1 MIFKSLQSFF
11 RGQNTK
17 SQNNNF
23 LNGYMDK
30 LYLFKRT
37 VNLKTFWEFKN
48 KQTGFTVQY
57 STFQGLK

>member
-37 VNLKTFWEFKN
+37 VIWKHFESLKIN
-48 KQTGFTVQY
+48 KRVLRSNIQRFRG
-57 STFQGLK
+57 